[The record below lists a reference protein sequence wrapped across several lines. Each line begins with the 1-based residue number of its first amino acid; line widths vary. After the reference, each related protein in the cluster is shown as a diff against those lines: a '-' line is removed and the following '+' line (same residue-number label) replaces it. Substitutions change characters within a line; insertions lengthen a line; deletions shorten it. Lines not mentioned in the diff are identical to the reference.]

1 MDPKNFMIRWPVAKN
16 LISKPSRKVSV
27 FATRTYFSNVR
38 LLALSVVLAA
48 GACACAQTQPGP
60 ATALYRQISNLGLDA
75 KQVYNIRDGA
85 IDREDVH
92 ISLDDG
98 TIAFTESVNGRI
110 TGALFEGEG
119 TVLIVPPNQVE
130 RHSLGMFWV

>member
-1 MDPKNFMIRWPVAKN
+1 MVSAAAEASSAAARKSDEQRRMDPKNFMIRWPVAKN
-16 LISKPSRKVSV
+16 LISKRNRKVSV
-27 FATRTYFSNVR
+27 FAARTYFSNVR
-38 LLALSVVLAA
+38 MLAVLIATI
-48 GACACAQTQPGP
+48 GAFAQTQPGP

-98 TIAFTESVNGRI
+98 TI
-110 TGALFEGEG
+110 
-119 TVLIVPPNQVE
+119 
-130 RHSLGMFWV
+130 